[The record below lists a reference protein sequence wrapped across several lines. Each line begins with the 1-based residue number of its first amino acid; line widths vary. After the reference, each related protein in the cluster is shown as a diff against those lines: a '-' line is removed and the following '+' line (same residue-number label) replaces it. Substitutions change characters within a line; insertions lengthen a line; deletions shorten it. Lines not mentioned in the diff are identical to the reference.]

1 MRKFTLII
9 LIALFGIISHIR
21 ADEGMW
27 IPILLEKYNYADMKA
42 KGLKLSPEDIYSIN
56 QACLKDAIVIFG
68 RGCTGELI
76 SDKGLLITNHHCGY
90 GQIQS
95 HSSVENDYL
104 TNGFWAMSPKEE
116 LINPGLTV
124 TFLVRMEDVSEKVL
138 KNVTAEMNETDRQ
151 KSISEAIEEISKQST
166 EGTNYKAEIK
176 SFYYGNEYYLFVS
189 EVYKDV
195 RFVGAPPS
203 AIGKFGGDTDN
214 WMWPRHTGDFSLFRI
229 YANKN
234 NEPAEYSKDNVPY
247 QPKKHF
253 PISLKGVK
261 KGDFTM
267 VYGYPY
273 TTTQFLT
280 SFAVELKTKV
290 NNPNRIEIRG
300 NILDIMKTDMDESD
314 KVRIQYSS
322 KYAGVSNAWKK
333 WIGENRGLRKLN
345 AIDKKQELEKQFV
358 DWANSNPA
366 RKEKYGSLISEYEKI
381 YSEIEEYSQAID
393 YFHETAFRSELLLFA
408 MRCNEIV
415 KLKSNFSEE
424 RMKIEVK
431 KLKSYSKSM
440 FKNYNQP
447 TDKKLFSKV
456 FLKMF
461 SENVDKKFQPDF
473 FNKIEKK
480 YKGNYSEFTEH
491 LFAKSFMADE
501 LRVNKLLEN
510 ISKSSLKKIE
520 KDPVYKIYKSVVSA
534 YLGVNAKFTELNQ
547 KISEMNRIY
556 VAGLREMQTS
566 KTFYPDANATLRI
579 TYGKVDDYN
588 PRDGVHYDYFTTLS
602 GIIEK
607 DNPDIYDY
615 KVPQKLKELYAEKD
629 YGQYAENGKIHV
641 CFTASNHTTGGNSGS
656 PVLNGNG
663 ELIGVNFDR
672 NWEGTMSDI
681 MYDPDQCR
689 NITLDIRYALFIID
703 KFAGA
708 KHLIE
713 EMTIVK

>member
-1 MRKFTLII
+1 MKKLSLII
-9 LIALFGIISHIR
+9 LIGLFGTIFQLR

-56 QACLKDAIVIFG
+56 KACLKDAIVIFG

-76 SDKGLLITNHHCGY
+76 SDQGLLITNHHCGY

-95 HSSVENDYL
+95 HSSVEHDYL
-104 TNGFWAMSPKEE
+104 TNGFWAMSQNEE

-124 TFLVRMEDVSEKVL
+124 TFLVRMEDVTEKVL
-138 KNVTAEMNETDRQ
+138 ENVTENMTEEDREE
-151 KSISEAIEEISKQST
+151 SISEAIEEIKKQSIEET
-166 EGTNYKAEIK
+166 HYKAEVK

-229 YANKN
+229 YAGKN

-247 QPKKHF
+247 KPKKHF
-253 PISLKGVK
+253 SISLKGVK
-261 KGDFTM
+261 EGDFTM

-273 TTTQFLT
+273 STTQFLT
-280 SFAVELKTKV
+280 SFAVEMKTKI
-290 NNPNRIEIRG
+290 NNPNRIKIRG
-300 NILDIMKTDMDESD
+300 AILDIMKADMDESD

-333 WIGENRGLRKLN
+333 WIGENKGLQKLN
-345 AIDKKQELEKQFV
+345 AIAKKQELENQFEK
-358 DWANSNPA
+358 WANSNPK
-366 RKEKYGSLISEYEKI
+366 RKEKYGNLISDYENI
-381 YSEIEEYSQAID
+381 YKEMEEYSRAID
-393 YFHETAFRSELLLFA
+393 YYYEAAFRSELVLFA
-408 MRCNEIV
+408 IKFNNLLDVRDDYSEEKLKIEIE
-415 KLKSNFSEE
+415 KLKSQ
-424 RMKIEVK
+424 
-431 KLKSYSKSM
+431 SKRF
-440 FKNYNQP
+440 FKNYNQA
-447 TDKKLFSKV
+447 TDKKLFSNV

-461 SENVDKKFQPDF
+461 SENVEKKFQPDIF
-473 FNKIEKK
+473 SQIEKK
-480 YKGNYSEFTEH
+480 YKGDFDKFTEH
-491 LFAKSFMADE
+491 LFQKSFMADE
-501 LRVNKLLEN
+501 EKTNKFLN
-510 ISKSSLKKIE
+510 SFSKSSFRKIE
-520 KDPVYKIYKSVVSA
+520 KDPAFKIFKSVEGEYIEINEKYSSF
-534 YLGVNAKFTELNQ
+534 NK
-547 KISEMNRIY
+547 KISQMNRIY
-556 VAGLREMQTS
+556 VAGLREMQTN

-579 TYGKVDDYN
+579 TYGKVDDYY
-588 PRDGVHYDYFTTLS
+588 PRDGVHYDYYTTLS
-602 GIIEK
+602 GIMEK
-607 DNPDIYDY
+607 DNPEIYDY
-615 KVPQKLKELYAEKD
+615 KVPEKLKDLYAEKD
-629 YGQYAENGKIHV
+629 FGQYAENGELHV

-689 NITLDIRYALFIID
+689 NISLDIRYALFIID

-708 KHLIE
+708 RHLVD